1 MGGSHDRAR
10 ARCHGQGRRFVDTGD
25 RQLFLQIWIQDLT
38 LGEIDEP
45 RWMSIP
51 DCDYAHPMPR
61 SRPRLEPGVQLP
73 AFGDYSQL
81 HLFQL
86 FFSKRLMTMLIQDT
100 NKFNDER
107 KARENKCYRWKHVT
121 SPEFKFFI
129 AIFMGLVNVPPP

>member
-1 MGGSHDRAR
+1 MIERELEAMDKVVDLLIPATGSSSHLDS
-10 ARCHGQGRRFVDTGD
+10 RCDT
-25 RQLFLQIWIQDLT
+25 R
-38 LGEIDEP
+38 EIDEP

-51 DCDYAHPMPR
+51 DRDNAHPMPR

-73 AFGDYSQL
+73 AFGDYSPL

-107 KARENKCYRWKHVT
+107 KARENKCYR
-121 SPEFKFFI
+121 
-129 AIFMGLVNVPPP
+129 